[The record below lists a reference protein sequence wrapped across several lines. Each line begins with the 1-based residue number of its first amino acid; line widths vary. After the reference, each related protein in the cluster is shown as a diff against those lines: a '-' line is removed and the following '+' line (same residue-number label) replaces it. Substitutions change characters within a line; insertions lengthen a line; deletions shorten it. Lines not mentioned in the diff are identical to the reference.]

1 MEKVDDKVQQMYNP
15 LNAFQIILERL
26 KETLPIVYGIEKFV
40 DIITRSSF
48 CALREG
54 KQGHY
59 DKTQVIINLLI
70 TRVSF
75 STNLIED
82 LKNPLSFMNSFKSDI
97 TKYIK
102 TPIRAIDRLLDP
114 LFKIMNALKFIEVIA
129 TFKIPIPHVKIKFGW
144 DW

>member
-1 MEKVDDKVQQMYNP
+1 MEKADDKIQQMYNP
-15 LNAFQIILERL
+15 LNAFRIILERVQAA
-26 KETLPIVYGIEKFV
+26 LPVVYGIEKFV

-48 CALREG
+48 CALRED
-54 KQGHY
+54 KQVQY
-59 DKTQVIINLLI
+59 DSTQVIINLLI

-102 TPIRAIDRLLDP
+102 KPIRAIDRLLDP
-114 LFKIMNALKFIEVIA
+114 FFKIMNALKFIEVIA
-129 TFKIPIPHVKIKFGW
+129 TLKIPIPHVKIKFGW
-144 DW
+144 KW